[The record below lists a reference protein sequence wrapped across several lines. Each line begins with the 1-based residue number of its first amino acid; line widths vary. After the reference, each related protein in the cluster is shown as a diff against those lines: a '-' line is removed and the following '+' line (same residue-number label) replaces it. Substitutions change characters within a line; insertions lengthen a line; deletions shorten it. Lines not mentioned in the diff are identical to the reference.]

1 MSGPGKH
8 LYAFESFRL
17 DPQERLLLRNGQP
30 VPLPPRVFDTLL
42 LLVQNSGHL
51 VLKDHLM
58 KALWPDSFVEE
69 VNLSQNVSMLRKAL
83 GEKAHEQRYITTVP
97 GSGYRFSANVREL
110 VENFE
115 EQTELVVSSY
125 ARSRMVIEQ
134 EEGGFA
140 EAAISIPTVNPQSK
154 GSAADAM
161 QVRTAKAVIPL
172 FALVLLAVIV
182 TAAVFLGL
190 NVRGWRDRLLVRDT
204 DRHIQA
210 VAVLPLSNFSADPEE
225 EYFADGMTEALI
237 TALGRISSPR
247 VISRQSTMQY
257 KGSKK
262 PLPEIAKELKVEAV
276 LEGAVERSGDR
287 VRVTVRLNQVSPETQ
302 LWANEYNGGV
312 RDLLRLEDEIAR
324 AVADEIQV
332 KLKHPERVHLA
343 RARTVEPEA
352 QDDYLRGRFFWNKG
366 TTGALSGDQI
376 ELDLQRAIGHFK
388 RAIEKDPD
396 YALAYAGLADAYIAL
411 GNEDGG
417 GHYPKETLP
426 EAKAA
431 ATKASELD
439 PYLGEAHFSRAQ
451 TVELYDWNWSEAEKE
466 YRLALELNPNYADA
480 HLEYGRFL
488 QALGRNDEATA
499 QMNYAIELD
508 PLNFKTMDVVGYVTY
523 ASGQYDVA
531 IKQFSGLG
539 DDFGLGWAYREKKMY
554 PEAIA
559 ALEKSVSRSGRDELP
574 LATLAGVYGLAGR
587 TSEALKLID
596 ELKAR
601 ARLRYVPSS
610 LFAEAYRGL
619 GERKRALGWIERAY
633 EEHDQGMVYIKAY
646 PGWDT
651 LHSEPRFQALVR
663 RMNFPAARRP
673 DTASVSAP

>member
-1 MSGPGKH
+1 MTGLGKH
-8 LYAFESFRL
+8 LYEFESFRL

-30 VPLPPRVFDTLL
+30 IPLPPRVFDTLV

-51 VLKDHLM
+51 VLKDDLM
-58 KALWPDSFVEE
+58 KTLWPDSFVEE

-83 GEKAHEQRYITTVP
+83 GEKTHEQRYITTVP
-97 GSGYRFSANVREL
+97 GSGYRFIGKVRE
-110 VENFE
+110 VIDKG
-115 EQTELVVSSY
+115 QGQDELVVGSF
-125 ARSRMVIEQ
+125 ARSRVVIER
-134 EEGGFA
+134 EEDKSA
-140 EAAISIPTVNPQSK
+140 EAAFPTPAVNTQSK
-154 GSAADAM
+154 GFAAYARP
-161 QVRTAKAVIPL
+161 VTAKAVIRL
-172 FALVLLAVIV
+172 LVLVSLAVIAV
-182 TAAVFLGL
+182 AAVLLEL
-190 NVRGWRDRLLVRDT
+190 NVGKWRDRLLARGT
-204 DRHIQA
+204 NRHIQA
-210 VAVLPLSNFSADPEE
+210 VAVLPLSNLSADPEQ

-237 TALGRISSPR
+237 TELGRISIPR

-262 PLPEIAKELKVEAV
+262 PLQEIAKELRVDAV

-312 RDLLRLEDEIAR
+312 GDLLRLEDEIAR
-324 AVADEIQV
+324 AIADEIQV
-332 KLKHPERVHLA
+332 KLKRAEQAHLA
-343 RARTVEPEA
+343 GARTVDPEV
-352 QDDYLRGRFFWNKG
+352 QDAYLRGRFFWNKG

-376 ELDLQRAIGHFK
+376 ELDLQTAIGHFK

-417 GHYPKETLP
+417 GHFPKETLP

-439 PYLGEAHFSRAQ
+439 PSLGEAHFSLAQ
-451 TVELYDWNWSEAEKE
+451 TIELYDWNWSEAEKE
-466 YRLALELNPNYADA
+466 YRLALELNPNSADA
-480 HLEYGRFL
+480 HLEYGRFV
-488 QALGRNDEATA
+488 QALGRNDEATT

-508 PLNFKTMDVVGYVTY
+508 PFNFKTKDVVGYVTY
-523 ASGQYDVA
+523 ASGQYDLA
-531 IKQFSGLG
+531 IEQFSSLG

-559 ALEKSVSRSGRDELP
+559 ALERSLSRSGRHELP
-574 LATLAGVYGLAGR
+574 LASLAGVYGLARRRG
-587 TSEALKLID
+587 EALKLID

-601 ARLRYVPSS
+601 ARLRFVPSS
-610 LFAEAYRGL
+610 LFAQAFIGL
-619 GERKRALGWIERAY
+619 GEKNRALGWIERAY

-663 RMNFPAARRP
+663 RMNFPQ
-673 DTASVSAP
+673 

>member
-1 MSGPGKH
+1 
-8 LYAFESFRL
+8 
-17 DPQERLLLRNGQP
+17 
-30 VPLPPRVFDTLL
+30 

-51 VLKDHLM
+51 VLKDDLM

-69 VNLSQNVSMLRKAL
+69 VNLSQNVSMLRKVL

-97 GSGYRFSANVREL
+97 GSGYRFAANVRQL
-110 VENFE
+110 VENGK
-115 EQTELVVSSY
+115 EQNELVVSSY
-125 ARSRMVIEQ
+125 ARSRVVIEQ
-134 EEGGFA
+134 EEGESA
-140 EAAISIPTVNPQSK
+140 EAVLSIPTVNTQSK
-154 GSAADAM
+154 GSAVGATP
-161 QVRTAKAVIPL
+161 VRTTKAVIRL
-172 FALVLLAVIV
+172 LALVLLGVIV
-182 TAAVFLGL
+182 IAAMLLGL
-190 NVRGWRDRLLVRDT
+190 NVGRWRDRLLVRDT
-204 DRHIQA
+204 NRHIQA
-210 VAVLPLSNFSADPEE
+210 VAVLPLSSFSADPEQ

-237 TALGRISSPR
+237 TELGRISTPR

-262 PLPEIAKELKVEAV
+262 PLQEIAKELRVEAV

-302 LWANEYNGGV
+302 LWANEYNGSV

-332 KLKHPERVHLA
+332 RLKPQEHA
-343 RARTVEPEA
+343 RLESSRPVDPEA
-352 QDDYLRGRFFWNKG
+352 QDAYLRGRDFWNKG
-366 TTGALSGDQI
+366 TTGALSGDKI
-376 ELDLQRAIGHFK
+376 ELDLQTAIGHFK

-431 ATKASELD
+431 ATTASEID
-439 PYLGEAHFSRAQ
+439 PNLGEAHFSLAQ
-451 TVELYDWNWSEAEKE
+451 TIELYDWNWSEAEKE

-523 ASGQYDVA
+523 ASGQYDLA
-531 IKQFSGLG
+531 IKQFSSLG

-559 ALEKSVSRSGRDELP
+559 ALEKSVSRSGRHELP

-619 GERKRALGWIERAY
+619 GERNRALGLIERAY

-646 PGWDT
+646 PGWET
-651 LHSEPRFQALVR
+651 FHSEPRFQALVR
-663 RMNFPAARRP
+663 RMNFPP
-673 DTASVSAP
+673 

>member
-1 MSGPGKH
+1 MWGVGETGSW
-8 LYAFESFRL
+8 YATQIGTF
-17 DPQERLLLRNGQP
+17 
-30 VPLPPRVFDTLL
+30 
-42 LLVQNSGHL
+42 
-51 VLKDHLM
+51 K
-58 KALWPDSFVEE
+58 
-69 VNLSQNVSMLRKAL
+69 
-83 GEKAHEQRYITTVP
+83 
-97 GSGYRFSANVREL
+97 
-110 VENFE
+110 
-115 EQTELVVSSY
+115 
-125 ARSRMVIEQ
+125 RS
-134 EEGGFA
+134 
-140 EAAISIPTVNPQSK
+140 
-154 GSAADAM
+154 
-161 QVRTAKAVIPL
+161 
-172 FALVLLAVIV
+172 
-182 TAAVFLGL
+182 
-190 NVRGWRDRLLVRDT
+190 
-204 DRHIQA
+204 
-210 VAVLPLSNFSADPEE
+210 VLPLSNLSADPEQ

-237 TALGRISSPR
+237 TELGRISTPR

-262 PLPEIAKELKVEAV
+262 PLQEIAKELRVEAV

-312 RDLLRLEDEIAR
+312 RDLLRLEDQIAR

-332 KLKHPERVHLA
+332 KLKP
-343 RARTVEPEA
+343 P
-352 QDDYLRGRFFWNKG
+352 G
-366 TTGALSGDQI
+366 TGPPRKFPHGGPGSTRCLPPWQVFLEQGHYRALSGGQI
-376 ELDLQRAIGHFK
+376 ELDLQTAIGHFK

-466 YRLALELNPNYADA
+466 YRLALELNPNNADA

-499 QMNYAIELD
+499 EMNYAIELD

-523 ASGQYDVA
+523 ASGQYDLA
-531 IKQFSGLG
+531 IKQFSSLG

-559 ALEKSVSRSGRDELP
+559 ALEKSVSRSGRHELP
-574 LATLAGVYGLAGR
+574 LATLAG
-587 TSEALKLID
+587 
-596 ELKAR
+596 
-601 ARLRYVPSS
+601 RLWTCQT
-610 LFAEAYRGL
+610 EERG
-619 GERKRALGWIERAY
+619 GQVNR
-633 EEHDQGMVYIKAY
+633 
-646 PGWDT
+646 
-651 LHSEPRFQALVR
+651 
-663 RMNFPAARRP
+663 
-673 DTASVSAP
+673 

>member
-1 MSGPGKH
+1 MSRPGKH

-51 VLKDHLM
+51 VLKDDLM
-58 KALWPDSFVEE
+58 KTLWPDSFVEE
-69 VNLSQNVSMLRKAL
+69 VNLSQNVSMLRKVL
-83 GEKAHEQRYITTVP
+83 GEKANEKRYITTVP
-97 GSGYRFSANVREL
+97 GSGYRFAADVREL
-110 VENFE
+110 VENGK
-115 EQTELVVSSY
+115 EQNEMVVSSY
-125 ARSRMVIEQ
+125 ARSRVVIEQ
-134 EEGGFA
+134 QEEGESA
-140 EAAISIPTVNPQSK
+140 EAALSIPTVNTQSK
-154 GSAADAM
+154 VSAADPTP
-161 QVRTAKAVIPL
+161 VRTAKAIIRL
-172 FALVLLAVIV
+172 LALVPLAVIV
-182 TAAVFLGL
+182 IAAVLLGL
-190 NVRGWRDRLLVRDT
+190 NVGRWRDRLLVRDT
-204 DRHIQA
+204 NRHIQA
-210 VAVLPLSNFSADPEE
+210 VAVLPLSNLSADPEQ

-237 TALGRISSPR
+237 TELGRISTPR

-262 PLPEIAKELKVEAV
+262 PLQEIAKELRVEAV

-312 RDLLRLEDEIAR
+312 RDLLRLEDQIAR

-332 KLKHPERVHLA
+332 KLKPPERVHFA
-343 RARTVEPEA
+343 SARTVDPEA
-352 QDDYLRGRFFWNKG
+352 QDAYLRGRFFWNKG
-366 TTGALSGDQI
+366 TTGALSGGQI
-376 ELDLQRAIGHFK
+376 ELDLQTAIGHFK

-431 ATKASELD
+431 ATRASELD

-466 YRLALELNPNYADA
+466 YRLALELNPNNADA

-499 QMNYAIELD
+499 EMNYAIELD

-523 ASGQYDVA
+523 ASGQYDLA
-531 IKQFSGLG
+531 IKQFSSLG

-554 PEAIA
+554 PKAIA
-559 ALEKSVSRSGRDELP
+559 ALEKSVSRSGRHELP
-574 LATLAGVYGLAGR
+574 LATLAGVYGLARRRG
-587 TSEALKLID
+587 EALKLID

-610 LFAEAYRGL
+610 LFAQAYIGL
-619 GERKRALGWIERAY
+619 GERNRALGWIEQAY

-663 RMNFPAARRP
+663 RMNFPPQTAAN
-673 DTASVSAP
+673 

>member
-51 VLKDHLM
+51 VLKDDLM
-58 KALWPDSFVEE
+58 KTLWPDSFVEE
-69 VNLSQNVSMLRKAL
+69 VNLSQNVSMLRKVL

-97 GSGYRFSANVREL
+97 GSGYRFAANVREL
-110 VENFE
+110 VENGK
-115 EQTELVVSSY
+115 EQNELVVSSY
-125 ARSRMVIEQ
+125 ARSRVVIEQ
-134 EEGGFA
+134 EEERKSA
-140 EAAISIPTVNPQSK
+140 EAALSIPEVNTRSK
-154 GSAADAM
+154 SSAADATP
-161 QVRTAKAVIPL
+161 VRTEKAVIRL
-172 FALVLLAVIV
+172 LALVLLAVVAI
-182 TAAVFLGL
+182 AAVLLGL
-190 NVRGWRDRLLVRDT
+190 NVGGWRDRLLVRDT
-204 DRHIQA
+204 NWHIRA
-210 VAVLPLSNFSADPEE
+210 VAVLPLSNLSADPEQ

-237 TALGRISSPR
+237 TELGRISISR

-262 PLPEIAKELKVEAV
+262 PLQEIAKELRVDAV

-302 LWANEYNGGV
+302 LWANEYDRGV
-312 RDLLRLEDEIAR
+312 GDLLRLEDEIAR
-324 AVADEIQV
+324 AIADEIQV
-332 KLKHPERVHLA
+332 KLKSPELAHLA
-343 RARTVEPEA
+343 SARTVDPEA
-352 QDDYLRGRFFWNKG
+352 QDAYLRGRFFWNRG
-366 TTGALSGDQI
+366 TTGSLSRDRT
-376 ELDLQRAIGHFK
+376 ELELNLQTAIGHFK
-388 RAIEKDPD
+388 RALEKDPD

-411 GNEDGG
+411 GELHEG

-439 PYLGEAHFSRAQ
+439 PSLGEAHFALAQ
-451 TVELYDWNWSEAEKE
+451 TIELYDWNWSEAEKE
-466 YRLALELNPNYADA
+466 YRLALELNPNHADA

-488 QALGRNDEATA
+488 QALGRSDEATT

-508 PLNFKTMDVVGYVTY
+508 PFNFETMERVAYVTY
-523 ASGQYDVA
+523 ASGQYDLA
-531 IKQFSGLG
+531 IEQFSRLG

-559 ALEKSVSRSGRDELP
+559 ALERSVSRSGRHELP
-574 LATLAGVYGLAGR
+574 LASLAGVYGFAGR
-587 TSEALKLID
+587 RSEALKLID

-601 ARLRYVPSS
+601 ARLHYVPSS
-610 LFAEAYRGL
+610 LFAEAYLGL
-619 GERKRALGWIERAY
+619 GERNRALGWMERAY

-646 PGWDT
+646 PGWDA
-651 LHSEPRFQALVR
+651 LRSEPRFQALVR
-663 RMNFPAARRP
+663 RMNFPQ
-673 DTASVSAP
+673 